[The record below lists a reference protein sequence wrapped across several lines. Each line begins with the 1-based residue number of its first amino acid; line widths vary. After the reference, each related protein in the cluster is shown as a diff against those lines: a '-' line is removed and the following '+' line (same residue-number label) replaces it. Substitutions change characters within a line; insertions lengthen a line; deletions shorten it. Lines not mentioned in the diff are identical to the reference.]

1 MAQLEVLNPVAPSA
15 VCSVTPAKRLD
26 NLSGKTIGLYWNI
39 KSGGDVAL
47 ARIAQQLKRRYPD
60 TQFRNYIGAVGAGT
74 RRLTQ
79 EQVDEMA
86 ATCQGVIGTTAD

>member
-15 VCSVTPAKRLD
+15 VYSVTPAKRLD
-26 NLSGKTIGLYWNI
+26 NLKGKTIGLYWNI

-60 TQFRNYIGAVGAGT
+60 MQFRNYIGAVGAGT
-74 RRLTQ
+74 RRLYRVIPTRGSRVG
-79 EQVDEMA
+79 EPSNEA
-86 ATCQGVIGTTAD
+86 AVY